1 MSYHVDQRIK
11 TTGRVRNLFA
21 SAFVLACA
29 FSTVNQATAQKVM
42 PPPTPAAI
50 TPPSGN
56 TAFLVGNA
64 FGTQGYTCLPTS
76 TGGTSWTVNPARP
89 EATLFADLFGQTL
102 QIIAHFLSPDAN
114 PNQFAPNPLP
124 PGGNATWQSSF
135 DTSKVWAT
143 AVGHID
149 AGSDP
154 ASCRMRARFPA
165 SCCSRSET
173 KKGRRAVD

>member
-1 MSYHVDQRIK
+1 M
-11 TTGRVRNLFA
+11 
-21 SAFVLACA
+21 
-29 FSTVNQATAQKVM
+29 
-42 PPPTPAAI
+42 
-50 TPPSGN
+50 
-56 TAFLVGNA
+56 VGNA

-89 EATLFADLFGQTL
+89 EATLFADFFGQTL

-143 AVGHID
+143 E
-149 AGSDP
+149 
-154 ASCRMRARFPA
+154 
-165 SCCSRSET
+165 RSMLMLLP
-173 KKGRRAVD
+173 KGRGKGNKKEQWEGKSVGAPVPN